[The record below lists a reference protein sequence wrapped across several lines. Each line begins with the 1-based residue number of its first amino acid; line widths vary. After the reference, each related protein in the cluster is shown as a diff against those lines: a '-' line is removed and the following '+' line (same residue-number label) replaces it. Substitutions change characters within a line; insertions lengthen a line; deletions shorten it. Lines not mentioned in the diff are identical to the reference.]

1 MKTKTINL
9 EIPTGKT
16 PVWKE
21 VNGQTVLV
29 LEDEKDNRP
38 VMERIKTFAD
48 AKAELGDDH
57 PLVDAYNCMSG
68 IGDPDITVYLKL
80 RVITA
85 ALNEGWVRRP
95 DNKQVYYPG
104 FYLFSEKEADNNG
117 FKKLWRWGDSSFNDS
132 SCGLACTD
140 SDDVWLSS
148 DASRSPLL
156 AYKTTEL
163 AAYSFKQFNDLWAAY
178 LLIKPIKYKE

>member
-1 MKTKTINL
+1 MNNKTITID
-9 EIPTGKT
+9 IPKGKT
-16 PVWKE
+16 VAWKE

-29 LEDEKDNRP
+29 LEDEKDDRP
-38 VMERIKTFAD
+38 VMERIKTFND
-48 AKAELGDDH
+48 AKKELGDDH
-57 PLVDAYNCMSG
+57 PLVVSYYAMLRV
-68 IGDPDITVYLKL
+68 GDPDGRVYLKL
-80 RVITA
+80 RIITA
-85 ALNEGWVRRP
+85 ALNEGWVRTP
-95 DNKQVYYPG
+95 DDTRAYYPG
-104 FYLFSEKEADNNG
+104 FYLCSEKKADNNG
-117 FKKLWRWGDSSFNDS
+117 FTKLWRWSDSSFNDS
-132 SCGLACTD
+132 RCGLACTD